1 MGDGVEMME
10 VFKVKVLE
18 YRGSSYQIRA
28 REANRNKE
36 AALDDGKFTD
46 TNRCDRN
53 DGGVQKFCSTFTG
66 WD

>member
-1 MGDGVEMME
+1 M
-10 VFKVKVLE
+10 KVLE

-28 REANRNKE
+28 GEANRNKE
-36 AALDDGKFTD
+36 AALDDGKYTE

-53 DGGVQKFCSTFTG
+53 DGGVQKFCSTLLG